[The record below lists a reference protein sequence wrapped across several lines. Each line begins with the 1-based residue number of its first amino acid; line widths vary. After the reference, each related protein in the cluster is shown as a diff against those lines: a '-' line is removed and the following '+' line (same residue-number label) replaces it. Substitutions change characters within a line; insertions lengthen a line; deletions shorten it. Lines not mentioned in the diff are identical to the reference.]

1 MIVYVISLI
10 VYGISLLLTRLLSRY
25 RELAA
30 DRGSAIITGR
40 PSWLIS
46 ALLKIS
52 GQMERMPKKDLRSEE
67 GLNQFFIVPA
77 LSGRSILE
85 LFATH
90 PSLEKRIRQLE
101 RMEKAMGEQ

>member
-1 MIVYVISLI
+1 MIVYV
-10 VYGISLLLTRLLSRY
+10 ISLLLTRLLSRY

-40 PSWLIS
+40 PSWLID

-52 GQMERMPKKDLRSEE
+52 GQMERIPKQDLRSEE

-77 LSGRSILE
+77 LTSRSITE
-85 LFATH
+85 LFSTH
-90 PSLEKRIRQLE
+90 PSLDRRIRELE
-101 RMEKAMGEQ
+101 RMERTMGDQ

>member
-1 MIVYVISLI
+1 M
-10 VYGISLLLTRLLSRY
+10 TRLLSRY

-30 DRGSAIITGR
+30 DRGSALITGR

-52 GQMERMPKKDLRSEE
+52 GQMERLPKQDLRSEE

-77 LSGRSILE
+77 LSGRSIFE

-90 PSLEKRIRQLE
+90 PSLERRIRQLE
-101 RMEKAMGEQ
+101 KLEHTMGYQ